1 MSILIKD
8 YLSAFFSTLFLTKAD
23 QTISTRIF
31 CFRNSALRAN
41 RMNFTRK
48 PAAAMKFLGAL
59 CIHIGENDVLYYK
72 KTEGRKF
79 GLVSSAFYIC
89 IIES

>member
-1 MSILIKD
+1 MI
-8 YLSAFFSTLFLTKAD
+8 
-23 QTISTRIF
+23 
-31 CFRNSALRAN
+31 
-41 RMNFTRK
+41 FTRK

-59 CIHIGENDVLYYK
+59 CIRIGENAVLYYK